1 MSLTQHEIVS
11 RLGIS
16 RGTLHR
22 VLSDSPLVKSSTR
35 ERVLEELKR
44 LNYVP
49 NAIAQGLKTRTTRT
63 IGLVGPASLRMSNID
78 KLNAIYQAARGR
90 GYSITLGYSDGSAE
104 ADAQCIR
111 ELRARMVDG
120 FIAIGRGL
128 EETVPVYSELARTGT
143 PLVTLY
149 PLPKLEVD
157 CVYVD
162 TRRAYAEMTRHFIGL
177 GHTRIGLLINASRS
191 LFTVNRELGFRDAMK
206 KAGLPVQ
213 EDWIIRASP
222 DGDPVRHDEAG
233 EMRIWDI
240 SDYQYGYWG
249 MTALLAKR
257 KKPTAILCLSDENAI
272 GALRAADEAGVSVP
286 EEIALMGYDDKEP
299 ARFARIPL
307 STMRQPDDKV
317 GAEAVTLLVDRIENR
332 LSQKRVVRPLNASL
346 VIRNSCGAG
355 QLATPVL
362 P

>member
-22 VLSDSPLVKSSTR
+22 VLSDSPLVKTSTR
-35 ERVLEELKR
+35 ERVLEELKK

-78 KLNAIYQAARGR
+78 KLNAIYHSARSR

-128 EETVPVYSELARTGT
+128 EETVPVYSELARTGI

-149 PLPKLEVD
+149 PLPNLDVD

-162 TRRAYAEMTRHFIGL
+162 TRRAYREMTQHFVDL
-177 GHTRIGLLINASRS
+177 GHTQIGLLINSSRS
-191 LFTVNRELGFRDAMK
+191 LFTVNRELGFRDAMDN
-206 KAGLPVQ
+206 AGLSVR
-213 EDWIIRASP
+213 EEWIIRASP
-222 DGDPVRHDEAG
+222 DADPGRHDEAG
-233 EMRIWDI
+233 EIRIWDI

-249 MTALLAKR
+249 MSVLLARRKR
-257 KKPTAILCLSDENAI
+257 PTAILCLSDENAI

-286 EEIALMGYDDKEP
+286 GEIALMGYDDKEP
-299 ARFARIPL
+299 ARFARVPL
-307 STMRQPDDKV
+307 STMRQPDEKV
-317 GAEAVTLLVDRIENR
+317 GAAAVTLLVDRIENR
-332 LSQKRVVRPLNASL
+332 LPKKRIVRPLTASL
-346 VIRNSCGAG
+346 VIRNSCGARPP
-355 QLATPVL
+355 AVPV
-362 P
+362 PS